1 MAGGGTGT
9 RNWRLVRADTDAVP
23 PSARRFMARA
33 RQRRL
38 RAALPWL
45 VGAGVL
51 LVAGAVVWLVYGTA
65 VFGVR
70 TVEVAGTQTIDP
82 AQVRAAAAVPER
94 RPLARVDLG
103 EVGAR
108 VRGLAPVD
116 KVTVTRSWPSTVRIE
131 VVERVA
137 VAAVPVDGRFT
148 LIDDDGVPFRQVAAA
163 PSGVPLARLSSPGPA
178 DANTGSALK
187 VLAALSDD
195 LREQLAAVS
204 VTSPVAIRLE
214 LRDKRVVIWGDDTES
229 PLKSEVATALLS
241 RKATE
246 IDVSAPQIVTIR

>member
-1 MAGGGTGT
+1 MAAGGGT

-33 RQRRL
+33 RQRKL

-51 LVAGAVVWLVYGTA
+51 LAAGGLTWLVYGTA
-65 VFGVR
+65 VLGVKS
-70 TVEVAGTQTIDP
+70 VDVVGAQTLDP
-82 AQVRAAAAVPER
+82 QQVRAAAAVPDR

-103 EVGAR
+103 QVSAR

-116 KVTVTRSWPSTVRIE
+116 KVTVTRSWPSTLRIE

-137 VAAVPVDGRFT
+137 VAAVPAGGQFT

-163 PSGVPLARLSSPGPA
+163 PGGLPLAKVTTPGPA
-178 DANTGSALK
+178 DANTESALK

-195 LREQLAAVS
+195 LREQLVAVS
-204 VTSPVAIRLE
+204 VESPVEIRLE
-214 LRDKRVVIWGDDTES
+214 LRDDRVVIWGDDSES
-229 PLKSEVATALLS
+229 ELKSKVATALLK
-241 RKATE
+241 RKGSE
-246 IDVSAPQIVTIR
+246 IDVSAPAVVTIR

>member
-1 MAGGGTGT
+1 MAGSGT

-51 LVAGAVVWLVYGTA
+51 LVAGGLLWLVYGTS
-65 VFGVR
+65 VLGVR
-70 TVEVAGTQTIDP
+70 TVEVAGAQTLG
-82 AQVRAAAAVPER
+82 AEQVRAAAAVPAG
-94 RPLARVDLG
+94 RPLARVDLDD
-103 EVGAR
+103 VAAR

-116 KVTVTRSWPSTVRIE
+116 RVVASREWPSTLRIE

-137 VAAVPVDGRFT
+137 VAAVPVRGQFE
-148 LIDDDGVPFRQVAAA
+148 LIDDDGVPFRVVAAPPA
-163 PSGVPLARLSSPGPA
+163 GLPLARLATPGPA
-178 DANTGSALK
+178 DANTHSALT

-195 LREQLAAVS
+195 LREQLVAIS

-214 LRDKRVVIWGDDTES
+214 LRKDRVVIWGDDTDSEQ
-229 PLKSEVATALLS
+229 KSKVATALLR
-241 RKATE
+241 RKGDE
-246 IDVSAPQIVTIR
+246 IDVSAPTVVTIR

>member
-1 MAGGGTGT
+1 M
-9 RNWRLVRADTDAVP
+9 RADTDAVP

-33 RQRRL
+33 RQRKL

-45 VGAGVL
+45 VAAGVL
-51 LVAGAVVWLVYGTA
+51 LLAGAVAWVVYGTA
-65 VFGVR
+65 VFGVK
-70 TVEVAGTQTIDP
+70 TVEVIGTQTVDP
-82 AQVRAAAAVPER
+82 AQVRAAAAVPEQ
-94 RPLARVDLG
+94 RPLARVDLDQ
-103 EVGAR
+103 VGAR
-108 VRGLAPVD
+108 VRGLAAID

-137 VAAVPVDGRFT
+137 VAAVPLGGQFT
-148 LIDDDGVPFRQVAAA
+148 LIDDSGVPFRQVAAA
-163 PSGVPLARLSSPGPA
+163 PAGVPLARLTSPGPG

-187 VLAALSDD
+187 VLAALSDE

-229 PLKSEVATALLS
+229 PLKSEVATALLK

-246 IDVSAPQIVTIR
+246 IDVSAPKIVTIR